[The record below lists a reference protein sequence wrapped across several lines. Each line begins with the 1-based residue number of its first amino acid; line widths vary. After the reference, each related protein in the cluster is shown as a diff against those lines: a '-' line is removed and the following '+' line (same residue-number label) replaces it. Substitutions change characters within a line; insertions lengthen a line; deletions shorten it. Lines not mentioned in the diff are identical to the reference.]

1 MPFQSQ
7 STSISSSEP
16 PPPYKAL
23 MTNFADNP
31 AFSPDYEDETG
42 HQDEEMR
49 LELSSKRSPK
59 KENEV
64 SSTVLDKQI
73 LPSLANNKEF
83 DGSINTSL
91 PPLTGG
97 KKLPPLKQSSL
108 PPLKNKKK
116 KIESNA

>member
-49 LELSSKRSPK
+49 LELSNKRSPK

-73 LPSLANNKEF
+73 LPSLANNEF

-116 KIESNA
+116 KRESNA

>member
-1 MPFQSQ
+1 MPFQNQ
-7 STSISSSEP
+7 STSISSSES

-23 MTNFADNP
+23 FTNFADNA

-42 HQDEEMR
+42 HQDEEMK
-49 LELSSKRSPK
+49 LELNNKCSPK
-59 KENEV
+59 EENEF
-64 SSTVLDKQI
+64 SSTVLDKQV
-73 LPSLANNKEF
+73 LPSLGNIKTF

-91 PPLTGG
+91 PPSTEG

-116 KIESNA
+116 KRESNA